1 MPSVSITF
9 PLKDKLTSLGIVP
22 DPKITLL
29 VLTKYGYEPF
39 TFLLDTGADCTMAPA
54 SLAED
59 IGIDLQTCPIVH
71 SWGIEGEGITTYAG
85 KIKVMIGS
93 EELEIKCL
101 FSEKET
107 TPYILGRMDIFSHFN
122 ITFDNANKVIIL
134 TKISA

>member
-1 MPSVSITF
+1 MSSVSITF
-9 PLKDKLTSLGIVP
+9 PLKDKITSLGFVP
-22 DPKITLL
+22 DPKVTIL

-59 IGIDLQTCPIVH
+59 IGIDLQTCPTVR
-71 SWGIEGEGITTYAG
+71 SCGIEGQGMIAYVS

-93 EELEIKCL
+93 HELEIKCL

-122 ITFDNANKVIIL
+122 ITFDNANKVIML
-134 TKISA
+134 SKIPR